1 LSSNSPEEEEDA
13 GEVHETEN
21 WDGPLLQMEQKF
33 RPLARYLQS
42 YLLTPVKHTAP
53 YTQKSINLQE
63 QQLKFTQKCLSFVP
77 GKGGLLQVL
86 ELLFVSYFSAS
97 SNHCFDDIFHLN
109 KKHTCII
116 SLLTL

>member
-53 YTQKSINLQE
+53 YTQKSTTGLQKRANLFY
-63 QQLKFTQKCLSFVP
+63 KKAAKIHS
-77 GKGGLLQVL
+77 KNGG
-86 ELLFVSYFSAS
+86 FSKS
-97 SNHCFDDIFHLN
+97 SNCFLFHIFLHLPITASTPSFTSI
-109 KKHTCII
+109 KY
-116 SLLTL
+116 TLAFFLS